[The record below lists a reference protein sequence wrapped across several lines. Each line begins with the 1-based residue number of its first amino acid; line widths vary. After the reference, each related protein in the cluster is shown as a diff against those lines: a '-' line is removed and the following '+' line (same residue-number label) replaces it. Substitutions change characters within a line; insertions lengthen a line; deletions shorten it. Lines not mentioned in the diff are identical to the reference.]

1 MLADDE
7 VLRLAHQGADTTQRG
22 TDGGMHHQ
30 AAQEGTKIIEI
41 LAIELGDFL
50 IVGMVMAVTKL
61 FAGRDLVIDS
71 VKAGGD
77 ADHHGNDR
85 QGIEK
90 S

>member
-7 VLRLAHQGADTTQRG
+7 VLRLAHQSADTTQRG

-30 AAQEGTKIIEI
+30 AAQEGAKIIEI

-50 IVGMVMAVTKL
+50 IIGMVMAVTKL
-61 FAGRDLVIDS
+61 LAGRDLVIDG

-77 ADHHGNDR
+77 TDHHGNHG